1 MPAGLGC
8 VGDSKPELLAKS
20 FLGQGFAVTAE
31 QILQLFDSL
40 PRSCSNRS
48 PQGECFGAGAFV
60 RVGVGL
66 RQSCKQY
73 PNSIS
78 AINKFAQGIVDSL
91 YYTSFVILD
100 NNQAESRRDTQNARL
115 PDVVIPLSKFQGGE
129 IVVRVD
135 QREVALDVARGPVS
149 FCARQYEHY
158 TRPFQ
163 GRRVV
168 LVLFSLK
175 GSKHLS
181 EEEKQCLC
189 NLGFPLPSEADL
201 DSEEIPEPR
210 SLRTR
215 ASKDA
220 EPSASLG
227 CNSLM
232 PQG

>member
-20 FLGQGFAVTAE
+20 FLGQGFAITAE

-78 AINKFAQGIVDSL
+78 AINKFAQGSVDSL

-100 NNQAESRRDTQNARL
+100 NNQAESHRDTQNARL
-115 PDVVIPLSKFQGGE
+115 PNVVIPLSKFQGGE
-129 IVVRVD
+129 IVRPAI
-135 QREVALDVARGPVS
+135 RTLHSAFSGSPGCS
-149 FCARQYEHY
+149 G
-158 TRPFQ
+158 PFQ
-163 GRRVV
+163 LERQQAPFGGGKAV
-168 LVLFSLK
+168 
-175 GSKHLS
+175 
-181 EEEKQCLC
+181 
-189 NLGFPLPSEADL
+189 PLQ
-201 DSEEIPEPR
+201 
-210 SLRTR
+210 LRLP
-215 ASKDA
+215 AA
-220 EPSASLG
+220 
-227 CNSLM
+227 
-232 PQG
+232 

>member
-8 VGDSKPELLAKS
+8 EGDSKPELLAKS
-20 FLGQGFAVTAE
+20 FLGQDFAITAE

-91 YYTSFVILD
+91 DSLSYTSFVILD

-115 PDVVIPLSKFQGGE
+115 PNVVIPLS
-129 IVVRVD
+129 
-135 QREVALDVARGPVS
+135 
-149 FCARQYEHY
+149 
-158 TRPFQ
+158 
-163 GRRVV
+163 V
-168 LVLFSLK
+168 L
-175 GSKHLS
+175 
-181 EEEKQCLC
+181 
-189 NLGFPLPSEADL
+189 
-201 DSEEIPEPR
+201 
-210 SLRTR
+210 
-215 ASKDA
+215 ASV
-220 EPSASLG
+220 G
-227 CNSLM
+227 
-232 PQG
+232 